1 VTGIERRSAQ
11 RVEAAP
17 PRRPLTPRG
26 TLHLVYEPPS
36 AVRLRDLRESL
47 AGLLHEHGFDVM
59 DVAVRAFR
67 ASHGLCIIGRPG

>member
-1 VTGIERRSAQ
+1 VTRIERGSAQ

-17 PRRPLTPRG
+17 RRRLLTPRG